1 MIDPS
6 ALLSGL
12 IHASVDSALS
22 TGQAGLSWVWGDGR
36 TVAMHTEALAR
47 KQRVINVYVALARL
61 VADRAAAAVAWTRR
75 PGPGSRPACTAT
87 SRARSPTS
95 GWSCSGGWGGVRG
108 ARAALSCGPPR
119 RRQERRRRGR
129 LRAHH
134 GGPSAGHRS
143 LLARARAEN
152 GFVVA
157 SVFVNPLQ
165 FGPAEDLASYPR
177 DREADL
183 AVLAAEG
190 VDLAFLPSEREMWP
204 SPPEVRLQVGGLAE
218 RLEGLVRPG
227 HLDGVATVV
236 ARLLHLVGPS
246 RAYFGQKDAQQLAVV
261 RRMVADL
268 AFPNQIVACP
278 TVREPDG
285 LAVSSRN
292 AYLLPDERQRVIA
305 LYRALEA
312 GRAEYA
318 SGGRDPAT
326 VEAAAREVLEDAPG
340 VEPDYVALVDPA
352 TFEPVKQA
360 EAGQVLATA
369 ARVGRTRL
377 IDNVV
382 LSG

>member
-1 MIDPS
+1 VREVASS
-6 ALLSGL
+6 AEL
-12 IHASVDSALS
+12 
-22 TGQAGLSWVWGDGR
+22 
-36 TVAMHTEALAR
+36 
-47 KQRVINVYVALARL
+47 
-61 VADRAAAAVAWTRR
+61 RAATDAARQ
-75 PGPGSRPACTAT
+75 
-87 SRARSPTS
+87 
-95 GWSCSGGWGGVRG
+95 RG
-108 ARAALSCGPPR
+108 AGVGFVPTMGAL
-119 RRQERRRRGR
+119 
-129 LRAHH
+129 H
-134 GGPSAGHRS
+134 AGHRA

-152 GFVVA
+152 DLVVA

-183 AVLAAEG
+183 AGLAAEG
-190 VDLAFLPSEREMWP
+190 TDLAFLPAEREVWP
-204 SPPEVRLQVGGLAE
+204 APPEVRLQVGGSLAD

-236 ARLLHLVGPS
+236 AKLLHLVGPS
-246 RAYFGQKDAQQLAVV
+246 WAYFGQKDAQQLAMV

-292 AYLLPDERQRVIA
+292 AYLSATERERATA
-305 LYRALEA
+305 LYRALSA
-312 GRAEYA
+312 GRTAFLAGE
-318 SGGRDPAT
+318 RDPAA
-326 VEAAAREVLEDAPG
+326 VEVAARDVLEGAPG
-340 VEPDYVALVDPA
+340 VEPDYVALVEEA

-360 EAGQVLATA
+360 EPGQVLATA

-382 LSG
+382 L